1 MKQLHKMKNTIETY
15 IVDSFTN
22 EPFKG
27 NPAGVCLLNSNL
39 TEDKM
44 LSIAQELG
52 FSETT
57 FVQQTKKLN
66 SYTIRYF
73 SPVQEIPL
81 CGHATLAAS
90 KVLFEKDKALV
101 HIHFK
106 NIQNL
111 ALHIHKSGNK
121 IAMEFP
127 VYDTISQ
134 DVPDAVLE
142 ALDIAKITNSTY
154 NKETNILLLEIDS
167 CEQLRNLSPDFEKLK
182 RSHNSINGVLVT
194 AQSTKENYDF
204 ESRYF
209 WPWSGTNEDPVTGGT
224 HTFLAKYWSIR
235 LNKTKM
241 NSFQCSQRT
250 GFMEVELVRNKLIIK
265 SEAQIILKGNLQI

>member
-134 DVPDAVLE
+134 DVPDALLE
-142 ALDIAKITNSTY
+142 ALDIAKITNSAY

-224 HTFLAKYWSIR
+224 HTFLTKYWGVR

-265 SEAQIILKGNLQI
+265 SEAQIILKGSLQI